1 MKPWIPIILSL
12 KDPSDYDE
20 FAKACILAGDD
31 KPVSP
36 FEYAQR
42 LGLFMVAT
50 RRFKGVTPEEA
61 YWAFQEERKSSGGGC
76 GSCGGKKSS

>member
-1 MKPWIPIILSL
+1 MKWIDDILTL

-31 KPVSP
+31 KPMSP

-42 LGLFMVAT
+42 FGLLMVAT

-61 YWAFQEERKSSGGGC
+61 YKAFQEERKEQTGGC
-76 GSCGGKKSS
+76 GSCGGKKS